1 MASGD
6 ASQPEIGKFVDA
18 AGIKT
23 NYHDMGTGDPVVLIH
38 GSGPGVTAWANWR
51 ANMPVLAKS
60 FRVLAPDMLG
70 FGYTEFPT
78 EPIRDKARWV
88 AHLLGFLDA
97 LGLDKVNLVGNSFGG
112 GLALAFTIAHPE
124 RVKRAILMGAAG
136 LEFEITEALD
146 FVWGYQPSFEN
157 MKKSVSYL
165 ASDLSRITDDLI
177 QSRYE
182 ASIRPGV
189 FEAYSAL
196 FGETPRQKHIAMLA
210 SKEEDVRA
218 VETEILLL
226 HGRDDVVLPADL
238 SVRLNALLKNSDAHI
253 FGRCGHWVQIERA
266 DSFNRLVTTFF
277 QEGLKG

>member
-23 NYHDMGTGDPVVLIH
+23 NYHDMGTGDPLVLIH

-70 FGYTEFPT
+70 FGYTEFPAD
-78 EPIRDKARWV
+78 PIRDKARWV
-88 AHLLGFLDA
+88 EHLLGFLDA
-97 LGLDKVNLVGNSFGG
+97 LGLEKVDLVGNSFGG

-146 FVWGYQPSFEN
+146 YVWGYQPSFES
-157 MKKSVSYL
+157 MKKVVGYL
-165 ASDLSRITDDLI
+165 ATDLSRITDDLI

-196 FGETPRQKHIAMLA
+196 FGETPRQKHIEMLA
-210 SKEEDVRA
+210 SKEEDVRR

-226 HGRDDVVLPADL
+226 HGRDDTVLPADL
-238 SVRLNALLKNSDAHI
+238 SVRLNALLPNSDAHI

-277 QEGLKG
+277 KEGLKG